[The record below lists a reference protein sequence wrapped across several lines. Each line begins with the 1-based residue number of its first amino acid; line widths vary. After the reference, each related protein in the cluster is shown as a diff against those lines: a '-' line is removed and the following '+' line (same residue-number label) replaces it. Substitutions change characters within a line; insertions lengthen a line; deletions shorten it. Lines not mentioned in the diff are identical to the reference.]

1 MNVEVKDEFR
11 LESILNSLKVD
22 QLKNI
27 RRNLDLKNMSS
38 LRKGELVVALAEK
51 IPQSVENKAQLLD
64 VDQYSAILRLMSKS
78 GVVEME
84 ALDIE
89 DIFYLSSIG
98 YTHPAKVEDQE
109 VLVMPQE
116 IMKEFYQLDTMQMKA
131 LVNRNQKI
139 TNLLFAAMKYYGV
152 IRINDA
158 KVMFEKYIGEEIDSQ
173 WFNQY
178 IMHLENYYG
187 SFRISKDYI
196 VNELVGDEEQLI
208 ARQDE
213 KEGLGYY
220 PIPQSDM
227 FRMQRTEIWN
237 RTPEMTELFKVM
249 EKYYDMS
256 EEQMND
262 IIGQCILM
270 AQMEE
275 SLNAIVSFVGEHVQ
289 FSKQKEAMEFV
300 SKLINLLNNSRLWI
314 LKGFTPTEL
323 SPAKEET
330 ETEPATSVQQVKVGR
345 NEPCP
350 CESGK
355 KYKKCCGK

>member
-11 LESILNSLKVD
+11 LESILDSLKLD

-27 RRNLDLKNMSS
+27 RRNLELKNMSS
-38 LRKGELVVALAEK
+38 LRKKELVVALAEK

-98 YTHPAKVEDQE
+98 YTHPAKVENQE
-109 VLVMPQE
+109 VLFMPQE
-116 IMKEFYQLDTMQMKA
+116 VMKEFYQLDAMQMKA

-152 IRINDA
+152 ISIDDA
-158 KVMFEKYIGEEIDSQ
+158 KAMFEKYIGEELDSQ
-173 WFNQY
+173 WFHQY

-196 VNELVGDEEQLI
+196 VNELVGDEAQLI
-208 ARQDE
+208 AKQVE

-220 PIPQSDM
+220 PIPQNEM
-227 FRMQRTEIWN
+227 FRMQRTEMWN
-237 RTPEMTELFKVM
+237 RTPQMADLMNVM
-249 EKYYDMS
+249 KKYYDMS

-275 SLNAIVSFVGEHVQ
+275 SLNAIVAFVGEHVQ
-289 FSKQKEAMEFV
+289 FSKEKEAVQFV
-300 SKLINLLNNSRLWI
+300 NKLVDLLNNSRLWV

-323 SPAKEET
+323 QPAKEES
-330 ETEPATSVQQVKVGR
+330 ATTVQQVKVGR

-350 CESGK
+350 CGSGK

>member
-1 MNVEVKDEFR
+1 MNVEVKDDFR
-11 LESILNSLKVD
+11 LESILDTLKVD

-38 LRKGELVVALAEK
+38 LRKKELVVALAEK
-51 IPQSVENKAQLLD
+51 IPQSVEDKAKLLD

-84 ALDIE
+84 ALEIE

-116 IMKEFYQLDTMQMKA
+116 IMKEFYQLDAMQMKA

-152 IRINDA
+152 LSIHDA
-158 KVMFEKYIGEEIDSQ
+158 KVMFEKYIGEELDSQ
-173 WFNQY
+173 WFQQY

-196 VNELVGDEEQLI
+196 VNELVADEEQLL
-208 ARQDE
+208 AKQNE

-220 PIPQSDM
+220 PIPQGEM
-227 FRMQRTEIWN
+227 FRMQRAEMWD
-237 RTPEMTELFKVM
+237 RTPYMADLMKVM
-249 EKYYDMS
+249 EKYYDMP
-256 EEQMND
+256 EEQMVD

-270 AQMEE
+270 AQQEE
-275 SLNAIVSFVGEHVQ
+275 SLNTIVAFVGEHVQ
-289 FSKQKEAMEFV
+289 FSKQKEAMQFV
-300 SKLINLLNNSRLWI
+300 SKLVDLLNNSRLWV

-323 SPAKEET
+323 SPAQEQ
-330 ETEPATSVQQVKVGR
+330 PVQQEKIGR
-345 NEPCP
+345 NEPCR
-350 CESGK
+350 CGSGK

>member
-11 LESILNSLKVD
+11 LESILDSLKLD

-27 RRNLDLKNMSS
+27 RRNLELKNMSS
-38 LRKGELVVALAEK
+38 LRKKELVVALAEK

-116 IMKEFYQLDTMQMKA
+116 VMKEFYQLDAMQMKA

-139 TNLLFAAMKYYGV
+139 TNLLFAAMRYYGV
-152 IRINDA
+152 ISIDDA
-158 KVMFEKYIGEEIDSQ
+158 KAMFEKYIGEELDSQ
-173 WFNQY
+173 WFHQY

-187 SFRISKDYI
+187 SFRISKNYI

-208 ARQDE
+208 AKQVE

-220 PIPQSDM
+220 PIPQNEM
-227 FRMQRTEIWN
+227 FRIQRTEMWD
-237 RTPEMTELFKVM
+237 RTPQMVDLMKVM

-275 SLNAIVSFVGEHVQ
+275 SLSSIVAFVGEHVQ
-289 FSKQKEAMEFV
+289 FSKEKEAVQFV
-300 SKLINLLNNSRLWI
+300 NKLVDLLNNSRLWVI
-314 LKGFTPTEL
+314 KGFTPTEL
-323 SPAKEET
+323 QPAKEES
-330 ETEPATSVQQVKVGR
+330 ATTVQQVKVGR

-350 CESGK
+350 CGSGK

>member
-11 LESILNSLKVD
+11 LESILDSLKLD

-27 RRNLDLKNMSS
+27 RRNLELKNMSS
-38 LRKGELVVALAEK
+38 LRKKELVVALAEK

-98 YTHPAKVEDQE
+98 YTHPAKVENQE

-116 IMKEFYQLDTMQMKA
+116 VMKEFYQLDAMQMKA

-152 IRINDA
+152 ISIDDA
-158 KVMFEKYIGEEIDSQ
+158 KAMFEKYIGEELDSQ
-173 WFNQY
+173 WFHQY

-196 VNELVGDEEQLI
+196 VNELVGDEAQLI
-208 ARQDE
+208 AKQVE

-220 PIPQSDM
+220 PIPQNEM
-227 FRMQRTEIWN
+227 FRMQRTEMWN
-237 RTPEMTELFKVM
+237 RTPQMADLMNVM
-249 EKYYDMS
+249 KKYYDMS

-275 SLNAIVSFVGEHVQ
+275 SLNAIVAFVGEHVQ
-289 FSKQKEAMEFV
+289 FSKEKEAVQFV
-300 SKLINLLNNSRLWI
+300 NKLVDLLNNSRLWV

-323 SPAKEET
+323 QPAKEES
-330 ETEPATSVQQVKVGR
+330 ATTVQQVKVGR

-350 CESGK
+350 CGSGK

>member
-1 MNVEVKDEFR
+1 MNMEVKDEFR
-11 LESILNSLKVD
+11 LESILDSLKLD
-22 QLKNI
+22 QLRNI
-27 RRNLDLKNMSS
+27 RRNLELKNMSS
-38 LRKGELVVALAEK
+38 LRKKELVVALAEK

-98 YTHPAKVEDQE
+98 YTHPAKVENQE

-116 IMKEFYQLDTMQMKA
+116 VMKEFYQLDAMQMKA

-152 IRINDA
+152 ISIDDA
-158 KVMFEKYIGEEIDSQ
+158 KAMFEKYIGEELDSQ
-173 WFNQY
+173 WFHQY

-196 VNELVGDEEQLI
+196 VNELVDDEAQLI
-208 ARQDE
+208 AKQVE

-220 PIPQSDM
+220 PIPQNEM
-227 FRMQRTEIWN
+227 FRMQRTEMWN
-237 RTPEMTELFKVM
+237 RIPQMADLMNVM
-249 EKYYDMS
+249 KKYYDMS

-275 SLNAIVSFVGEHVQ
+275 SLNAIVAFVGEHVQ
-289 FSKQKEAMEFV
+289 FSKEKEAVQFV
-300 SKLINLLNNSRLWI
+300 NKLVDLLNNSRLWV

-323 SPAKEET
+323 QPAKEES
-330 ETEPATSVQQVKVGR
+330 ATTVQQVKVGR

-350 CESGK
+350 CGSGK